1 MIAFSGCPTSCQ
13 YRRASFAAVS
23 TESEPPEVKKIL
35 LPATGAMAAKGC
47 TLAEI
52 VAAEGPFMKG
62 GTFALDGGS
71 NWWSTVQQVFVEKG
85 WLSAQTVQS

>member
-35 LPATGAMAAKGC
+35 LPATGA
-47 TLAEI
+47 I
-52 VAAEGPFMKG
+52 VANRSANTCVVS
-62 GTFALDGGS
+62 GTKSPKL
-71 NWWSTVQQVFVEKG
+71 EK
-85 WLSAQTVQS
+85 